1 MAVKDDAQAP
11 ATAKTKKATSKTSKA
26 VPKTPKSAE
35 KQVKIRLVR
44 SLIGRP
50 PKQREV
56 IKGLGLRRIDSEVVR
71 KDCPEIRGMIRKVP
85 HLVKVEELDTK

>member
-1 MAVKDDAQAP
+1 MAVKEKAQVP
-11 ATAKTKKATSKTSKA
+11 TKAKAKKAQPKA
-26 VPKTPKSAE
+26 AKSTD
-35 KQVKIRLVR
+35 KQLKIRLVR

-50 PKQREV
+50 RKQHEV
-56 IKGLGLRRIDSEVVR
+56 IKGLGLRRIDSEVVS

>member
-1 MAVKDDAQAP
+1 MAVKEEIQTP
-11 ATAKTKKATSKTSKA
+11 AKAEAKKVQQKTAKSI
-26 VPKTPKSAE
+26 E

-50 PKQREV
+50 QKQREV

-85 HLVKVEELDTK
+85 HLVKVEELDPK

>member
-1 MAVKDDAQAP
+1 MAVEEKTQAK
-11 ATAKTKKATSKTSKA
+11 AKAKAKRAKPKA
-26 VPKTPKSAE
+26 PRPAE

-50 PKQREV
+50 HKQREV
-56 IKGLGLRRIDSEVVR
+56 IKGLGLRKIDSEVIR

-85 HLVKVEELDTK
+85 HLVNVEELNTK

>member
-1 MAVKDDAQAP
+1 MAVKKDSEAP
-11 ATAKTKKATSKTSKA
+11 AKAKVKKDK
-26 VPKTPKSAE
+26 PKPIKPAA

-50 PKQREV
+50 QKQREV
-56 IKGLGLRRIDSEVVR
+56 IKGLGLRRIDSEVIR

>member
-1 MAVKDDAQAP
+1 MAVKEEAQAP
-11 ATAKTKKATSKTSKA
+11 AKAAAKKTQKKT
-26 VPKTPKSAE
+26 VKSAE
-35 KQVKIRLVR
+35 KRVKIRLVR

-56 IKGLGLRRIDSEVVR
+56 IKGLGLRRIDSEVIR